1 MWITLRGDQN
11 KPRIAFGPN
20 PATTTLAHSHTMT
33 QPLSETPDQPAAGPH
48 ATLGQLLRTHRKA
61 RGLTLDELAARVGRA
76 KSYLSQ
82 LENDRRRP
90 PRDPMLV
97 ELERALDLAPGTLLS
112 AVRWTQT
119 PPTVRREVTLLHSDR
134 DRKERI
140 LRQLRAMITAPVVG
154 EDGAITGSLDI
165 AYRTGSLRALIDR
178 LVPPDA
184 QERQASAPTHA
195 KRPAGTVATPGP
207 LSGLGAS
214 VGLSLSLEVPVV
226 NRVAAGYPREFT
238 DLGYPARVADEY
250 VRCPD
255 LTDPDAFAA
264 RVVGDSMSPVYT
276 EGDIVI
282 FSPAKA
288 IKDGSDCFV
297 RLEPDHETTFKR
309 IYSETDHAGHA
320 VIRLQP
326 LNSAFPP
333 RTLPREQV
341 AALFAAVNVI
351 KKIV

>member
-1 MWITLRGDQN
+1 MNHPDQESRAH
-11 KPRIAFGPN
+11 PS
-20 PATTTLAHSHTMT
+20 AHS
-33 QPLSETPDQPAAGPH
+33 
-48 ATLGQLLRTHRKA
+48 TLGQLLRTHRRAK
-61 RGLTLDELAARVGRA
+61 GLTLDELAARVGRA

-90 PRDPMLV
+90 PRDPILV
-97 ELERALDLAPGTLLS
+97 ELERALALAPGTLLN

-119 PPTVRREVTLLHSDR
+119 PPTVRREVTLLHGDR
-134 DRKERI
+134 DRKDRI
-140 LRQLRAMITAPVVG
+140 LRQLREIVTSTTVAP
-154 EDGAITGSLDI
+154 DGTITGSLDS

-178 LVPPDA
+178 LVPPDPQSSA
-184 QERQASAPTHA
+184 RAAPTARADTHA
-195 KRPAGTVATPGP
+195 QS
-207 LSGLGAS
+207 LNLGAS

-226 NRVAAGYPREFT
+226 NSVAAGYPREFT

-255 LTDPDAFAA
+255 LSDPDAFAA
-264 RVVGDSMSPVYT
+264 RVVGDSMSPLYT

-282 FSPAKA
+282 FSPAKP
-288 IKDGSDCFV
+288 IKDGCDCFV

-309 IYSETDHAGHA
+309 VYSETDHDGQA

-341 AALFAAVNVI
+341 AAMFAAVNVI